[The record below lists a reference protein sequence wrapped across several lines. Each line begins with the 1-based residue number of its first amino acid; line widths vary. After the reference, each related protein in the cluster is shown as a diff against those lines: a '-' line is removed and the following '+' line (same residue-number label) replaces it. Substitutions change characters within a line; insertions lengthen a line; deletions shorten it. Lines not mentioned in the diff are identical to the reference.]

1 MFLSVRRQKMQPI
14 NLLTTVRVDWMTNPM
29 FYRFHSSETKNT
41 KPLKAKAIDP
51 KFYEGRKRG

>member
-1 MFLSVRRQKMQPI
+1 MQPI